1 MNSLK
6 KVFVFALF
14 FISALVFAGCGAK
27 VTIEITMN
35 SKMMVGESYDLSAK
49 VEGIEL
55 SQVEW
60 SIDDTTKATIENG
73 KILAKAEGSFIL
85 TAQYD
90 KVKKY
95 MAITVEKTAVYS
107 ISYSLNGGKLDG
119 TEVKE
124 FTDPSLVVLP
134 TPTRP
139 GYEFVGWTENGN
151 EITKIKEAK
160 HYTLKANWEVADIEM
175 TYELYGGKVAG
186 KPLPKTRTIED
197 VIELSRVSKNG
208 YTFEGWYDNPNF
220 TGEAITELNDTNIE
234 ITHLYAKLVAE
245 TYGISFELNE
255 GTCEGLPKERSYE
268 DVITL
273 PIPTKQG
280 YVFVGWFEKEDFSGD
295 KVTQLDKTNTE
306 IEKLYAKYEVITFKV
321 KYVLNNP
328 NAQVSENEVA
338 TEFFNTYTL
347 VTPTFNDKWY
357 AFKGWFADE
366 ELTEQVTEVKEK
378 EGTVVVYGKWEDLM
392 TILTYETNSGS
403 FQYGSRAEMVADFI
417 NDYNTL
423 MEKTYK
429 LDGSDIPTG
438 AWDESGLYKF
448 FDKENAQKVKMCDKW
463 QWLAQYLYNVSKEQL
478 ASNNCNVLGL
488 NILLTTKD
496 YSSYNDAIYG
506 ITYAFRAFLA
516 QKTVRPNSGYTS
528 VDFSNYDNANNFWAT
543 LAKYEDHIVV
553 AEKGKEIETKEPKR
567 ENYSFGGWYNNPE
580 FNGDPVTKVTSTC
593 TLYAKWNEP
602 NPVTKVTING
612 SISEMERFTSH
623 QITWTIEPADATIQA
638 VKLTSSNTSVATID
652 DKGLITAV
660 GEGKTTITV
669 MSNSTS
675 HAAATF
681 ELEVYAPDHF
691 EVSYETNSYV
701 EMGKTI
707 KLNAKLVKRDKTVTD
722 IEWAS
727 ADTNVATVKDGVVT
741 GVKAGVVEI
750 YAQDKTN
757 KDVKFKFVVTVL
769 DNNLSDVVKFIVNA
783 NESNAF
789 TRYNLGIGA
798 GKPAYY
804 RDIIGSVSKVLF
816 QDYVVDRTFEAAQ
829 AAISTNHG
837 GTKEST
843 EFITVHYTGNMSPK
857 ATARANA
864 DYFSNGGGGTSIHYV
879 TGNDGIFSSLDDKL
893 VGYHAGDSTDVRF
906 TWTATGVKYKDTD
919 PTYPV
924 WGITSN
930 SKFSINGQET
940 SIEVPQG
947 KKNHPTYKVTGNTFM
962 YNGTVQNCINDM
974 GLPFKVVDGEYYMGT
989 TWWCYSQVAAGR
1001 ICSKGGNNNSIGI
1014 ESAVNPESDLWLTWQ
1029 LTAQLV
1035 AHLMIDNKLDITR
1048 VVGHHFYSAK
1058 DCPQPLL
1065 ENDLEIWWEFIE
1077 LVKAEYEVF
1086 TTFKDYTFSAEIVG
1100 TDEYASNNG
1109 RILETT
1115 ESRVVTY
1122 KVTIT
1127 NTKTNTT
1134 ETIVLSSLV
1143 NSVFAVKDSAYLGNL
1158 STYKK

>member
-1 MNSLK
+1 MKSLK
-6 KVFVFALF
+6 KIFVFALF

-27 VTIEITMN
+27 VTIEITMD
-35 SKMMVGESYDLSAK
+35 SKMIVGESYDLSAK

-85 TAQYD
+85 TAQYE

-95 MAITVEKTAVYS
+95 IAITVEKIPVYS
-107 ISYSLNGGKLDG
+107 ISYSLNGGELDG
-119 TEVKE
+119 TEVTE
-124 FTDPSLVVLP
+124 FTDPSTVVLP

-139 GYEFVGWTENGN
+139 GYVFMGWFEGG
-151 EITKIKEAK
+151 KEVTSLEK
-160 HYTLKANWEVADIEM
+160 RSYNLKAQWELADIEM
-175 TYELYGGKVAG
+175 TYDLDGGTVTSR
-186 KPLPKTRTIED
+186 LPETRTID
-197 VIELSRVSKNG
+197 KTIKLPKVHKNG
-208 YTFEGWYDNPNF
+208 YTFEGWYDNPEF
-220 TGEAITELNDTNIE
+220 TGEAITELNESNIE
-234 ITHLYAKLVAE
+234 ITHLYVKFVAE
-245 TYGISFELNE
+245 TYAIEFELNE
-255 GTCEGLPKERSYE
+255 GTCEGLPTERSYD

-273 PIPTKQG
+273 PTPTKHG
-280 YVFVGWFEKEDFSGD
+280 YVFVGWYEKADFSGD
-295 KVTQLDKTNTE
+295 KVTQLDMSNTNIT
-306 IEKLYAKYEVITFKV
+306 KLYAKYEVMTFKV

-328 NAQVSENEVA
+328 NAEISENEVS

-357 AFKGWFADE
+357 AFKGWFADA
-366 ELTEQVTEVKEK
+366 ELTEQVTEIKEK
-378 EGTVVVYGKWEDLM
+378 EGTVVVYGKWEDLL
-392 TILTYETNSGS
+392 TVLTYETNNGS
-403 FQYGSRAEMVADFI
+403 FQYGTRAEMVAAFMT
-417 NDYNTL
+417 DYNAA
-423 MEKTYK
+423 MGKTYA
-429 LDGSDIPTG
+429 LDGSDISQANFGDINYHT
-438 AWDESGLYKF
+438 F
-448 FDKENAQKVKMCDKW
+448 FTKTLDDGTKVADKW
-463 QWLAQYLYNVSKEQL
+463 MWLAHYLYEVSKNNL
-478 ASNNCNVLGL
+478 AGNNCNVLGL
-488 NILLTTKD
+488 KALTTD
-496 YSSYNDAIYG
+496 QVYSGDAIYG
-506 ITYAFRAFLA
+506 ISYAFRAFLI
-516 QKTVRPNSGYTS
+516 QTTIRPGSGYTS
-528 VDFSNYDNANNFWAT
+528 VDFSNYDNANNFWPT
-543 LAKYEDHIVV
+543 LAKYEDHVV
-553 AEKGKEIETKEPKR
+553 TAEKGQEIETKEAKR
-567 ENYSFGGWYNNPE
+567 ENYAFGGWYDNPE
-580 FNGDPVTKVTSTC
+580 FTGEPVTKVNKTC

-602 NPVTKVTING
+602 NPVTNVTING
-612 SISEMERFTSH
+612 SISEMERFASH

-652 DKGLITAV
+652 DNGLIIAV

-675 HAAATF
+675 RASATF
-681 ELEVYAPDHF
+681 ELEVYTPDHF

-707 KLNAKLVKRDKTVTD
+707 KLNASLVKRDKTATD

-727 ADTNVATVKDGVVT
+727 ADTNIATVKDGVVT
-741 GVKAGVVEI
+741 GVKAGTVKI
-750 YAQDKTN
+750 YAQDKAN
-757 KDVKFKFVVTVL
+757 KETQFEFVVTVL
-769 DNNLSDVVKFIVNA
+769 DNNLSDAVKFIVNA
-783 NESNAF
+783 NESNVF
-789 TRYNLGIGA
+789 TKYNLGIGA
-798 GKPAYY
+798 GNPAYY

-816 QDYVVDRTFEAAQ
+816 QDYVVDRSFEAAQ

-857 ATARANA
+857 ATASANA

-879 TGNDGIFSSLDDKL
+879 TGNDGIFSSLDDTL
-893 VGYHAGDSTDVRF
+893 VGFHAGDSTDVRF

-940 SIEVPQG
+940 NIEVPHG
-947 KKNHPTYKVTGNTFM
+947 KKDHPTYKVTGNTFM

-1029 LTAQLV
+1029 MTAQLV

-1048 VVGHHFYSAK
+1048 VVGHHFYTAK

-1065 ENDLEIWWEFIE
+1065 ENDLQIWWEFID
-1077 LVKAEYEVF
+1077 LVKAEYEVL
-1086 TTFKDYTFSAEIVG
+1086 TTFQDYTFTAEIVG
-1100 TDEYASNNG
+1100 TDEYASDNG

-1127 NTKTNTT
+1127 NTKTNTV
-1134 ETIVLSSLV
+1134 ETIELASLV
-1143 NSVFAVKDSAYLGNL
+1143 NSAYAAKDSAYLGNL